1 METSYVLKIPD
12 KKFQD
17 FHLLFC
23 GYAVC
28 EPLHHFGP
36 AVRPNYIIHVV
47 LSGKGYYYVGEE
59 KYTLGKGQG
68 FLILPD
74 VLTRYEADEEDPWT
88 YIWIG
93 FDGTNS
99 MEHLRNIG
107 IGADKLFFQSQSTR
121 ELEEVVMDML
131 QYKKLDV
138 RDEYRIQSLLYLFFS
153 LIANSSSDFYKEET
167 SKENDYITKSIE
179 FIQTHYNEKI
189 KVTDIAHYVSLNRSY
204 LTTLFRKR
212 TGVSIQQYLAQF
224 RLTRAVELLAL
235 TDLSIEQIAESCGYS
250 DPLVFSKAFKREKG
264 ISPTKYRERER
275 LEGMNT
281 REKREGLR

>member
-1 METSYVLKIPD
+1 
-12 KKFQD
+12 
-17 FHLLFC
+17 
-23 GYAVC
+23 
-28 EPLHHFGP
+28 
-36 AVRPNYIIHVV
+36 
-47 LSGKGYYYVGEE
+47 
-59 KYTLGKGQG
+59 
-68 FLILPD
+68 
-74 VLTRYEADEEDPWT
+74 
-88 YIWIG
+88 
-93 FDGTNS
+93 

-107 IGADKLFFQSQSTR
+107 LGADKLFFQSSR
-121 ELEEVVMDML
+121 LIELEEVVMDML

-264 ISPTKYRERER
+264 VSPTKYRERER